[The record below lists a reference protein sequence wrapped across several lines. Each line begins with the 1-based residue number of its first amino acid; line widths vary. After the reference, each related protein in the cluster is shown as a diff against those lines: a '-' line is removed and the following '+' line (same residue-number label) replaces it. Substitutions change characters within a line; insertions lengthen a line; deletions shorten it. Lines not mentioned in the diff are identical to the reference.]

1 MIAFHVESLTINFY
15 NKLRVKFQ
23 KNVKWI
29 SFSCRS
35 DVNSRATKKNWVFVL
50 EDMNSSAVHTDIAQD
65 YSAQAVLLTLRRFGS
80 VRCWPGVTYSDP
92 GSQLESASGKLE
104 T

>member
-50 EDMNSSAVHTDIAQD
+50 EDMNSLILHKITQLKQFYLLSEDLAQYD
-65 YSAQAVLLTLRRFGS
+65 VGQVLHILIL
-80 VRCWPGVTYSDP
+80 VANWN
-92 GSQLESASGKLE
+92 QLVVNLKHDG
-104 T
+104 